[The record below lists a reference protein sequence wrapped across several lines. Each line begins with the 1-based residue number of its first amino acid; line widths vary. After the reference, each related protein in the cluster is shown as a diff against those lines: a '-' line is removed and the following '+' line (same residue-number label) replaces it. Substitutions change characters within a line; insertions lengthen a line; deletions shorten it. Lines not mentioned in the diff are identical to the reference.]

1 MKELE
6 VTAILAAV
14 NRTILCNIKS
24 SQVFTKMVPKI
35 ELLQLLQNTHYVF
48 QCQKSNFNGQNLI
61 DYIHKFT
68 YICTYKLWM
77 LSLVLQFPI
86 FLPSDEWSNLIVK
99 LFVPF
104 LLFSINCIRGTI
116 GWGRCSIDNIFYFN
130 TMPASNTTT
139 HYILWGNNIFDIFQ
153 NEFKE
158 NYMNVPI

>member
-1 MKELE
+1 
-6 VTAILAAV
+6 
-14 NRTILCNIKS
+14 
-24 SQVFTKMVPKI
+24 
-35 ELLQLLQNTHYVF
+35 
-48 QCQKSNFNGQNLI
+48 
-61 DYIHKFT
+61 
-68 YICTYKLWM
+68 M
-77 LSLVLQFPI
+77 LSLVLGFPV

-139 HYILWGNNIFDIFQ
+139 HYVLWGNNIFEIFQ

-158 NYMNVPI
+158 NYKNVPIKKNTHKFLLVQLTIISKNLTCDQFHPHVLYDAGILNFWYIIK